1 MDIEIQEIIKKANE
15 FIKEYRLLP
24 LIEKTLL
31 FFSKNF
37 NIDRAAFVLI
47 KDEEKSILRYYENG
61 MIKQCNFN
69 SFSYNEIIPRMP
81 IELTIRQKRSLY
93 LNTFK
98 EVHLFFCACYSNSL
112 YFFRKVFSIL
122 FLLMYRF

>member
-47 KDEEKSILRYYENG
+47 KDEEKSTLRYYENG
-61 MIKQCNFN
+61 MIKQCN
-69 SFSYNEIIPRMP
+69 I
-81 IELTIRQKRSLY
+81 
-93 LNTFK
+93 
-98 EVHLFFCACYSNSL
+98 
-112 YFFRKVFSIL
+112 
-122 FLLMYRF
+122 